1 MKKETLEQQNPEA
14 QQETLSIIPRN
25 NQERNLPQCESISVS
40 AKFSK
45 HGKGKWEI
53 EGAFLLGES
62 PRTALPVIVNS
73 FGPPNGN

>member
-53 EGAFLLGES
+53 GVLS
-62 PRTALPVIVNS
+62 Y
-73 FGPPNGN
+73 